1 MLRREFAPLQGM
13 GQMDKRK
20 FLAACWP
27 SLNSP
32 CGGYVFRRNFI

>member
-1 MLRREFAPLQGM
+1 MLRQEFAALQGI

-20 FLAACWP
+20 FLATCWP

-32 CGGYVFRRNFI
+32 YGGYVFRMDFI